1 MSVTGFLRKSLRAK
15 ILLGYMIII
24 GVLMMAGLWVILS
37 TLAID
42 RAVEAITIDSYK
54 SLAAV
59 HAMLNSL
66 DELSMAQSR
75 MMIDSE
81 SQGIDQVYMKVDR
94 SFRGSLSTA
103 QGNITYPGER
113 EALQEISAQYDSF
126 MRSVLRISTLM
137 QVGSSAEA
145 VAEYSAVTATYSKIT
160 AALEDLYSINNEYMV
175 KSTDNAKEKAA
186 GAISSIV
193 LVSIAGLVIALYL
206 GVTVSNII
214 IRPTMLLTES
224 ARKVA
229 QGELGII
236 ASVGSEDEIG
246 MLANE
251 FNAMTGKLKEYE
263 EANIDRLVT
272 EQRKSEAIIGSIA
285 DPIIV
290 LDKGMRCLR
299 INQAAQSVFGQSQ
312 EEALGKHVLELIDS
326 RIALEAAQKCLEH
339 NRVLSFSGTDRIIE
353 LPDGEKRKYYR
364 IEAAPFEDVGAKAQG
379 VILYLADVTYF
390 KEVDKLKTDF
400 VSTASHEFRTPL
412 ASMVMASEL
421 LLEEKAGALSD
432 KQRRLTQIIREDCA
446 RLQEL
451 VSELLDISKLES
463 GRMDFNMKAVKLENA
478 FSSSAFS
485 LLPLFKDKGVELIID
500 DSSAMPAVYADPKK
514 LPIVIGNLLSNALR
528 YTDAGGSVRIGS
540 EDLGDSVRISITDTG
555 IGIPENLQSRVFER
569 FFQMKGDDRHSAGGA
584 GLGLALVKETV
595 EAMGGGVELRS
606 KQGEGSE
613 FSFTLRKASE
623 HDKDAGIRP

>member
-137 QVGSSAEA
+137 QVVSSAEA

-175 KSTDNAKEKAA
+175 KSTNNAKEIAA
-186 GAISSIV
+186 RAISSIV
-193 LVSIAGLVIALYL
+193 LVSIAGLGIALYL

-214 IRPTMLLTES
+214 IKPTMLLTES

-364 IEAAPFEDVGAKAQG
+364 IEAAPFEDIGAKAQG

-421 LLEEKAGALSD
+421 LLEEKAGILTD

-514 LPIVIGNLLSNALR
+514 LPIVLGNLLSNALR
-528 YTDAGGSVRIGS
+528 YTDAGGSVRIS
-540 EDLGDSVRISITDTG
+540 TEDLGDSVRISITDTG

-569 FFQMKGDDRHSAGGA
+569 FFQMKGDASHQTGGA

-606 KQGEGSE
+606 KQGEGSQ